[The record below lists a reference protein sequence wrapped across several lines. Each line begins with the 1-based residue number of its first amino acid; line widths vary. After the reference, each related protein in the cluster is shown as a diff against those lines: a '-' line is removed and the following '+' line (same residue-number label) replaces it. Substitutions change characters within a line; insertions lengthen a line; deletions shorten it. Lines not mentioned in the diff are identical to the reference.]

1 MKKVLCTFLLL
12 SFLFVVIPS
21 TSALSRTFQVEP
33 WGFIAGRINLQV
45 EGQTSPLGSVLV
57 DGALNWDNDLG
68 KPVYWAVGAGLR
80 RYTMTSFSGP
90 WYGGKLQLSK
100 GEQQETLIRPALLGG
115 FKWVLVQGFTQE
127 VFVGARLD
135 QPLGGDT
142 PTQVHSFLGYTIG
155 YSF

>member
-45 EGQTSPLGSVLV
+45 EGQTSPFGSVLV

-68 KPVYWAVGAGLR
+68 KPIYWAVGASLR
-80 RYTMTSFSGP
+80 RYTFDSFSGP
-90 WYGGKLQLSK
+90 WYGGKLKLSHTNEKMQLHPS
-100 GEQQETLIRPALLGG
+100 LLGG
-115 FKWVLVQGFTQE
+115 FKWVLAAGFTQE

-135 QPLGGDT
+135 QPLGGDS
-142 PTQVHSFLGYTIG
+142 PTEVHSFLGYTIG